1 MILGLIPALTTNI
14 VPAQA
19 APPPFLWP
27 NTDQYCHLR
36 STTPFTL
43 PSGYVLTGDISAP
56 FCIFLHPGIAD
67 GYNLGW
73 SHTLGTLSG
82 VEGGITQRR
91 QVFDKYLDY
100 AILASGSD
108 SIGDLQFDFN
118 LPTRANVSAIDIFVM
133 PEFKFLAPT
142 LDESVWSDITNDY
155 GYITVSTLN
164 AYDKVAPGWTQ
175 VEVGAEGG
183 WNITEGIY
191 HIRLMDLAAPNLA
204 GIAFFK
210 IAWYDTAGNQHILA
224 AADYPFVVVKTDL
237 NPAWVEVTVRTSGH
251 DALPFASGRVIAVG
265 TTPEGRSVMGA
276 TYWGPGEWI
285 DNNPVTGSTGAE
297 YRTWILGLAAG
308 TYTLT
313 AEASGFLPTTTD
325 RITVDPGQS
334 YHTYIV
340 VYYSPEVSV
349 TVWSKHGTGAVVW
362 GNLWQLPYGTNNP
375 DFVNMNATW
384 RDIMLEL
391 YDTNNNLIAFWA
403 SNVLGANDKP
413 KSTALGPIAGTPAI
427 GGAILPHPGPSPVWL
442 HGVGPTKSISATTKL
457 LGYHD
462 DEAPAPN
469 AVSYSAKLCDNFD
482 PIGAPR
488 MYPSTHWDGH
498 VPWATADYV
507 AGYANGDYTV
517 EGFVTGYIMDEA
529 DAYQRAF
536 SLVGS
541 SMNLQFDLRRSNWLD
556 VSMHLPGN
564 TFLSWLTTVTL
575 TAEDAA
581 GSERG
586 AIAFLANNTMSL
598 DGVLDG
604 IDATLYYNNVVAPA
618 WAFGSGTD
626 PHIDT
631 YHGGI
636 IIEGWNAVFPNAGG
650 KSGSQDIWRKDYGLN
665 PTASTHSSGA
675 VTLAGNPYTIKLYMA
690 DMGIPYNPPISHT
703 GITAGYRFWNATGW
717 YSILGGD
724 PQASIFLCNSRVAL
738 SFSLTNAH
746 VEISLRSVDFEIPAH
761 SRPWTFPGS
770 EIKVLFTNTADPT
783 ITDTLDPTIYGLF
796 QDPGYLNYTG
806 LMMVVGLLHGG
817 GFDNYWAIP
826 GVTYPETA
834 LPIDERH
841 GLGWTPYDIDNVNMA
856 GHHEHLWV
864 PYFGTDYCSPT
875 IGGGYPIYRAL
886 LTLRSTRLPAGEY
899 TFEAMTHG
907 YIMRRASLTASYPVQ
922 IPQSGIGDI
931 EADLIQGGQIRVT
944 VDFYHEGVPTG
955 FHGFIYA
962 EAFDSA
968 GNFVGASI
976 YGQAQPNLFTRV
988 LHGGGYLEYSGY
1000 PFTSIGSNTDWMVDQ
1015 GPAQAA
1021 GLNGWNGTTDYL
1033 YQKVQQNA
1041 NINAAANEHYLLN
1054 CTGPGSGLGQVNSY
1068 PSCSYSQRAYQAWL
1082 FHTYYGVPE
1091 PGFPPITWGNWSG
1104 VWYDQPQYTVP
1115 QSFYFPGNRVDM
1127 EPGQAQSMDI
1137 YGFYMYY
1144 GNAVRTWAGG
1154 WPVPAGGNSAS
1165 QADYGM
1171 QGSVPVPGFDG
1182 SGAGLYTVKV
1192 WAFDSRGPNNMTEL
1206 SGAFSDDWR
1215 MYAMGGELTN
1225 VQVPWGGAV
1234 ELYVPMNDMATLTG
1248 TVRWFDM
1255 YGDLRAL
1262 PWAQVTAS
1270 PGPSTDA
1277 YAAYQTSNY
1286 IMWLPAGTHD
1296 VSVSTSE
1303 APQVWTSAAPTQ
1315 NAAYTVVVSDGWVG
1329 GGDSQLSTS
1338 GTPVPEV
1345 PAFAA
1350 PLALFAVLAA
1360 SVWLLRKK
1368 NYNIPVLMK

>member
-1 MILGLIPALTTNI
+1 MILGLLPALTNT
-14 VPAQA
+14 VQA
-19 APPPFLWP
+19 APPPYTWP
-27 NTDQYCHLR
+27 STGQDCHIR
-36 STTPFTL
+36 TTVADAIPDADGTL
-43 PSGYVLTGDISAP
+43 HAVDANVFAP
-56 FCIFLHPGIAD
+56 FCIFLHPGVEDA
-67 GYNLGW
+67 YNLGW
-73 SHTLGTLSG
+73 SHTLGTLKG
-82 VEGGITQRR
+82 IENGITQRR

-100 AILASGSD
+100 SILASGSD
-108 SIGDLQFDFN
+108 SVGDLQFDFN
-118 LPTRANVSAIDIFVM
+118 LPSQANVSAIDIFVP
-133 PEFKFLAPT
+133 PEFTFLGATP
-142 LDESVWSDITNDY
+142 DESVWSDITNDY
-155 GYITVSTLN
+155 GFITVGALDS
-164 AYDKVAPGWTQ
+164 YDMVAPGWTQ
-175 VEVGAEGG
+175 VEVGSEGG
-183 WNITEGIY
+183 WNMTEGIY
-191 HIRLMDLAAPNLA
+191 HIRLLDLRAPEIA
-204 GIAFFK
+204 GLYFFK
-210 IAWYDTAGNQHILA
+210 IAWYDTEGNQYILN

-237 NPAWVEVTVRTSGH
+237 NPAWIEVTVRTDLH
-251 DALPFASGRVIAVG
+251 TAAPFASGRVYAVG
-265 TTPEGRSVMGA
+265 TTPEGRTVSGA
-276 TYWGPGEWI
+276 TYWGPSNWV
-285 DNNPVTGSTGAE
+285 DNSLVAGNVGAE
-297 YRTWILGLAAG
+297 YMTWLFGLAAG

-325 RITVDPGQS
+325 RLTLDPGQS

-349 TVWSKHGTGAVVW
+349 TVWSKHGTGALPW

-375 DFVNMNATW
+375 DVINMNATW

-391 YDTNNNLIAFWA
+391 YDTDNNLIAFWA
-403 SNVLGANDKP
+403 SNVLGANDTAGSP
-413 KSTALGPIAGTPAI
+413 PDGYTALGPFAGSGLP
-427 GGAILPHPGPSPVWL
+427 GAAVLPHPGPSPGWL
-442 HGVGPTKSISATTKL
+442 HGVGPTKLISATTKL

-462 DEAPAPN
+462 DEAPAPI
-469 AVSYSAKLCDNFD
+469 AVSFYAKLCDNFD
-482 PIGAPR
+482 PLGFMR

-498 VPWATADYV
+498 VPYATADYV

-541 SMNLQFDLRRSNWLD
+541 SMNLQFDLRRSNWLEA
-556 VSMHLPGN
+556 SMHLPAN
-564 TFLSWLTTVTL
+564 TFLSVPTTVTL

-581 GSERG
+581 ANERG

-598 DGVLDG
+598 DGLLDG
-604 IDATLYYNNVVAPA
+604 VDATDYYNNYVAMVH
-618 WAFGSGTD
+618 SGVTD
-626 PHIDT
+626 AGVAH

-650 KSGSQDIWRKDYGLN
+650 KSGSTDEFRKDYGLN
-665 PTASTHSSGA
+665 PTASTHSAGA
-675 VTLAGNPYTIKLYMA
+675 VTLAGNPYTVKLYMA
-690 DMGIPYNPPISHT
+690 DMGIPYNPPIDT
-703 GITAGYRFWNATGW
+703 NPLDALFGYRNWNATGW
-717 YSILGGD
+717 YSIVGGD
-724 PQASIFLCNSRVAL
+724 PQASVYLCNSRVAL
-738 SFSLTNAH
+738 SFSITNAH

-770 EIKVLFTNTADPT
+770 EIYVDFK
-783 ITDTLDPTIYGLF
+783 DTTTGDVVDSIDPTIYGLF
-796 QDPGYLNYTG
+796 QDPGWSNATFPEG
-806 LMMVVGLLHGG
+806 VGV
-817 GFDNYWAIP
+817 DDEYDTNWAIP
-826 GVTYPETA
+826 GVLYSAPGA
-834 LPIDERH
+834 AANH
-841 GLGWTPYDIDNVNMA
+841 GLGWTPYDIDNVNLP

-864 PYFGTDYCSPT
+864 PYFGTDYCSDT

-907 YIMRRASLTASYPVQ
+907 YIMRRASLTDSYPVQ

-944 VDFYHEGVPTG
+944 VDFWHEGVPTG

-976 YGQAQPNLFTRV
+976 YGQAQPNLFTRITN
-988 LHGGGYLEYSGY
+988 GGGYLEYNGLNMPGVTY
-1000 PFTSIGSNTDWMVDQ
+1000 ASNADWMVVQ

-1021 GLNGWNGTTDYL
+1021 GLNEWDNEL
-1033 YQKVQQNA
+1033 NQNA
-1041 NINAAANEHYLLN
+1041 AHNLVT
-1054 CTGPGSGLGQVNSY
+1054 TGHIPEDCETY
-1068 PSCSYSQRAYQAWL
+1068 PSCSFTQRAYNAWG
-1082 FHTYYGVPE
+1082 FHTADLVPAINMPE
-1091 PGFPPITWGNWSG
+1091 FTWADWLGNGPP
-1104 VWYDQPQYTVP
+1104 YYTVP
-1115 QSFYFPGNRVDM
+1115 WDFYFPANRVDM

-1137 YGFYMYY
+1137 YGFYQYY
-1144 GNAVRTWAGG
+1144 GDAVRTWAGG
-1154 WPVPAGGNSAS
+1154 WPVPAGGDSAG
-1165 QADYGM
+1165 QVDYGM

-1192 WAFDSRGPNNMTEL
+1192 WAFDSRGPNNMTETA
-1206 SGAFSDDWR
+1206 GAFTDDYR
-1215 MYAMGGELTN
+1215 MYAMGAELTN

-1255 YGDLRAL
+1255 YGGLRSLA
-1262 PWAQVTAS
+1262 WAQVTAS
-1270 PGPSTDA
+1270 PGPSTDT
-1277 YAAYQTSNY
+1277 YPAYQTGNY
-1286 IMWLPAGTHD
+1286 IMWLPAGSHD

-1303 APQVWTSAAPTQ
+1303 APQVWTSAAPTT
-1315 NAAYTVVVSDGWVG
+1315 NDAFTVVVSDGWVG

-1368 NYNIPVLMK
+1368 SYNIPVLMK